1 MPILDAI
8 MIGRIEPF
16 GPSGQQSAIR
26 KKQVTGAVRIDETGI
41 QGDEHAYHGHGG
53 PDKAAL
59 HYAAEHYADWAAAF
73 PHAAERFAAGVTG
86 GDAEGD
92 GERLIGLF
100 GENFSSHGMT
110 EKSVCIGDIFRIGE
124 VLVQVSQPR
133 TPCWKIS
140 HRFGIDKLSKFV
152 EEHRITGWYYRVLET
167 GSLHRGDPVKLVERP
182 NEGVTIRD
190 FLDVR
195 NQHRPAPQA
204 LDRLINCIGLNQ
216 AWREKLSQRKAFLA
230 ALGQET
236 NSRGQGNPA

>member
-1 MPILDAI
+1 MTAISALFAGQLRTLEPEGQQTGIFKQAVEHAEVTSTGFSNDRQADRRYHGGPEKALHQYAQASYAI
-8 MIGRIEPF
+8 MI
-16 GPSGQQSAIR
+16 SAYPQLR
-26 KKQVTGAVRIDETGI
+26 GEAVPGSM
-41 QGDEHAYHGHGG
+41 
-53 PDKAAL
+53 
-59 HYAAEHYADWAAAF
+59 
-73 PHAAERFAAGVTG
+73 
-86 GDAEGD
+86 
-92 GERLIGLF
+92 
-100 GENFSSHGMT
+100 GENLSSPGLD

-152 EEHRITGWYYRVLET
+152 EERRITGWYYRVLET

-190 FLDVR
+190 FLDIR